1 MSVCVN
7 LRGLLRLS
15 NYFIVFFHTG
25 LQERKQQKKNHT
37 KPELPIA
44 VGVRI
49 SNDFLC
55 NVAQKTEMKE
65 RKQKHLNK
73 TVRNEQR
80 SHSLLRLR

>member
-1 MSVCVN
+1 MCKFEGITSFEQ
-7 LRGLLRLS
+7 LFHR
-15 NYFIVFFHTG
+15 FFHTG

-37 KPELPIA
+37 KPELPIV